1 MTSLLTIDK
10 ITKRY
15 QTQTAVN
22 NVSFTIHKGDICGL
36 VGENGAGK
44 TTLLR
49 ILSGLIKPT
58 SGTINSDHTIRLGA
72 LIESPAL
79 QLHLSAIDNLRY
91 LSLQLNLGYSEAK
104 LQEILSLVGLNDVD
118 KQKKAKDF
126 SLGMRQ
132 RLAIAIAILDKPEFL
147 ILDEP
152 INGLDPM
159 GIKEMRNIILNLRD
173 RYQMTILISSHILS
187 ELELVVD
194 RYIIM
199 HKGKVIKQL
208 SKEELNQELSGKIYL
223 KTTNQEATAELLRSH
238 KENVTVQTDYL
249 LLPPNRDTVHIS
261 KLVLESNIGLKEIYH
276 QKQSFEHYYLT
287 LIEKGE

>member
-15 QTQTAVN
+15 QTQTAVDDI
-22 NVSFTIHKGDICGL
+22 SFTIHKGEICGL

-58 SGTINSDHTIRLGA
+58 SGEMKSDHIIRLGA

-79 QLHLSAIDNLRY
+79 QLNLSAIDNLKY
-91 LSLQLNLGYSEAK
+91 LSLQLDLGYSEAK
-104 LQEILSLVGLNDVD
+104 LEEILSVVGLTNLD

-152 INGLDPM
+152 INGLDPV
-159 GIKEMRNIILNLRD
+159 GIKEMRNIILNLREH
-173 RYQMTILISSHILS
+173 YQMTILISSHILS

-199 HKGKVIKQL
+199 HKGKIIKQL
-208 SKEELNQELSGKIYL
+208 SKEELTQELSGNVFL
-223 KTTNQEATAELLRSH
+223 KTTDQEATTELLRSH
-238 KENVTVQTDYL
+238 KEDFTIQKDHI
-249 LLPPNRDTVHIS
+249 LLPPDCDTVWIS
-261 KLVLESNIGLKEIYH
+261 QLVIDNNIGLKEIYH

-287 LIEKGE
+287 LIKKGE